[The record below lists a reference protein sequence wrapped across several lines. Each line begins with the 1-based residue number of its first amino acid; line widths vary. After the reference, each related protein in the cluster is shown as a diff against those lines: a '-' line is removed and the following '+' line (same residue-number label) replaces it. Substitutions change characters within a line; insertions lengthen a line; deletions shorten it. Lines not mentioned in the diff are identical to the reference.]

1 MITKI
6 SEPSKHFW
14 IILRDHL
21 VFLRS
26 RSPHPWLKNEAKLA
40 FLPRRKNIYW
50 RFTDQK
56 RFDNRLLLL
65 LLFCS
70 SCCAAS
76 KGSSQQDH
84 VSTMAINSVRFP
96 AWHLWLLTKYWLGK
110 KWKLE
115 HVRIIINKNLSHKN
129 DAVFKLVFFLFFL
142 YDHLSTDSWF
152 MGKLFAFLTSSKI
165 QMSKKV
171 K

>member
-1 MITKI
+1 MLEDLYFAII
-6 SEPSKHFW
+6 VSIHFVKCTFIRGW
-14 IILRDHL
+14 
-21 VFLRS
+21 
-26 RSPHPWLKNEAKLA
+26 KA
-40 FLPRRKNIYW
+40 
-50 RFTDQK
+50 
-56 RFDNRLLLL
+56 LLHWVW
-65 LLFCS
+65 FF
-70 SCCAAS
+70 SCCTTT
-76 KGSSQQDH
+76 QQDH
-84 VSTMAINSVRFP
+84 VSTMAINSLRFP